1 MGLAGDEM
9 SAGSNMKVMLATEGT
24 YPFSHGGVSTWCDV
38 LLKHITQVD
47 FIVYSIIM
55 NPYVSQKFPLPG
67 NSTLI
72 KVPLWGTED
81 ASEHLLKSFSEI
93 YLTKKRTDLK
103 TVEKEFMP
111 KFISLIEQIIAW
123 DKEPLLFANTIYD
136 LYRYFQH
143 YDYRDSFK
151 AEMTWEVFKKIIT
164 TCASDPQKKL
174 PWPSAFDLIQSLGW
188 IYRFFTILNTP
199 VPKVDIAHSAAAAF
213 CGIPCV
219 IAKLEHRSPFLLT
232 EHGVYLREQYLAA
245 NRANYSSYLKVFLLR
260 LVQSISTMN
269 YALAD
274 QVSPVC
280 RYNTRW
286 EEQFKVNPGNI
297 EVIYNG
303 VDPGRFQPDH
313 TDDPDNPDNFGNFI
327 NSGKS
332 VNYPSVVTIARID
345 PVKDI
350 LSLIKAAGLVSKE
363 IPDVRFLVYGSI
375 AVPKYY
381 EECLEL
387 RRQLGLEEHFSFAG
401 HTEEV
406 PAVLQQADL
415 IALSSITEAFPYSV
429 VEAMMA
435 GKAIV
440 ATDVGGVSE
449 ALGESGLIVQPG
461 HFEDLAKTIIRVLK
475 DTELRLALG
484 RGALKRA
491 LTYFTLEE
499 ATQRYFKAYKKLYF
513 NRIDK
518 LAANLRR
525 QKLAADK
532 GYALLEAGY
541 YREAVIQFKLA
552 IKEAPHSS
560 AVPVLLAEI
569 ASAYTELGEPA
580 KADIYLEKAGLVA
593 ELIVQRSA

>member
-1 MGLAGDEM
+1 M
-9 SAGSNMKVMLATEGT
+9 SSSSKIKVMLATEGT

-38 LLKHITQVD
+38 LLKHINQVD

-55 NPYVSQKFPLPG
+55 NPYVSQKFQLPE

-103 TVEKEFMP
+103 IVEKEFMP
-111 KFISLIEQIIAW
+111 KFISLIEQIIAQ
-123 DKEPLLFANTIYD
+123 DKEPLFFANTIYD

-151 AEMTWEVFKKIIT
+151 AEMTWEVFKNIIV

-219 IAKLEHRSPFLLT
+219 IAKLEQRTPFLLT

-245 NRANYSSYLKVFLLR
+245 NRANYSSYLKVFLIR
-260 LVQSISTMN
+260 LVQSISTMS

-286 EEQFKVNPGNI
+286 EEQFKVSPGKI

-303 VDPGRFQPDH
+303 VDPGRFQPDD
-313 TDDPDNPDNFGNFI
+313 TVSSG
-327 NSGKS
+327 NSG
-332 VNYPSVVTIARID
+332 NYPTVVTIARID

-350 LSLIKAAGLVSKE
+350 LSLLKAAGLVCKE

-381 EECLEL
+381 EECLNL
-387 RRQLGLEEHFSFAG
+387 RRELGLEEHFRFAG
-401 HTEEV
+401 HTEEI
-406 PAVLQQADL
+406 PAVLRQADL

-449 ALGESGLIVQPG
+449 ALGEAGLIVQPG
-461 HFEDLAKTIIRVLK
+461 RYEDLAKTIIRVLRDK
-475 DTELRLALG
+475 ELRLALG
-484 RGALKRA
+484 REALKRA
-491 LTYFTLEE
+491 LTYFTLEQ
-499 ATQRYFKAYKKLYF
+499 ATQHYFKAYKKLYF
-513 NRIDK
+513 NRISRLDS
-518 LAANLRR
+518 NLSR
-525 QKLAADK
+525 QKLSADK
-532 GYALLEAGY
+532 GYALAESGY
-541 YREAVIQFKLA
+541 YQEAVHQFSQA
-552 IKEAPHSS
+552 IKEAPDSS

-569 ASAYTELGEPA
+569 ASAYMELGELE
-580 KADIYLEKAGLVA
+580 KAEFYLQKAGLVA
-593 ELIVQRSA
+593 ELIVQKSA